1 MEDYLVIR
9 PWVIFERD
17 GGQRTFFS
25 ADDGMWV
32 LEESIKGHAERV
44 LRKFRDSEQAWDEF
58 YELEREGWA
67 LKVDNR
73 GRYDGY

>member
-17 GGQRTFFS
+17 GDQRIFFG
-25 ADDGMWV
+25 AEDGMWV
-32 LEESIKGHAERV
+32 WELSVEGYPRMA
-44 LRKFRDSEQAWDEF
+44 LRKFLDLEQAYDKF
-58 YELEREGWA
+58 YELEREGWS

-73 GRYDGY
+73 SNYDEC